1 MLVCRYPFGNRSL
14 TQSFSHLTVSFQQL
28 CMIVPEN
35 RALLPKAYQ
44 QTSVT
49 KAKMARSLSPPSG
62 KGECHENSS
71 LSFRCSDSRFF
82 DAAGDGFLVIPSFYP
97 KVVNDPGP
105 GTIESYGVIGG
116 AI

>member
-1 MLVCRYPFGNRSL
+1 VPYGGCSRIVFSSAKSIVCL
-14 TQSFSHLTVSFQQL
+14 
-28 CMIVPEN
+28 
-35 RALLPKAYQ
+35 Q

-62 KGECHENSS
+62 KGERHENSS

-97 KVVNDPGP
+97 KVVNVPGP